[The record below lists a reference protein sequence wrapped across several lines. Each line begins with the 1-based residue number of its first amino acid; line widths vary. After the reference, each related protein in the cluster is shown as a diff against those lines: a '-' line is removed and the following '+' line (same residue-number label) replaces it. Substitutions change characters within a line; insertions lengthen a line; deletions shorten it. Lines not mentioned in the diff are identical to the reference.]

1 MRSRPPHMKNFRS
14 PDGPDS
20 NWNVAQPM
28 AKPAG
33 FAKKQP
39 EQLLVPAWVIGRVG
53 AQRRPAAR

>member
-1 MRSRPPHMKNFRS
+1 MKNFRS

-39 EQLLVPAWVIGRVG
+39 EQLLFPAWVIGRVG
-53 AQRRPAAR
+53 AQRRTAAR